1 MEEKKFVKG
10 LGLLESITIVVGS
23 MIGSGIFI
31 VPSIMAGYIQSPKL
45 IILLWIIGGIFTI
58 FGALSYGELSAAMPK
73 AGGQYVFL
81 REAYSPLLGFLFGWT
96 SFLVIQTGLIAAV
109 AVAFAKYFGIFFP
122 FISEH
127 IAVLSMSLF
136 GKIFIVTSAQIV
148 AILSIIILTAINYV
162 GVKAG
167 AFVQNLFTLLKVLA
181 VVALIVLAFVCSKG
195 SFANITT
202 SVSPLIPE
210 TIKMG
215 FLAAMAVAIS
225 KALFAYDAWNT
236 VTFAAEEVKEPHKNL
251 PIALVFGTGIVTI
264 LYVLATTAYFY
275 LLPIHA
281 AAGVAENRIAA
292 VAAQIIF
299 GHVGL
304 YLISAAIL
312 ISTFGCNNGLIL
324 GGARIY
330 YGMAQDKLFF
340 KGAGEIHSKYHVPAK
355 SLIYQCVWASLLT
368 LSGTYSDLLTY
379 ATFASILFAAMT
391 VFGLFILRKKSPE
404 LDKPFK
410 VKGYPYVPIIY
421 ILIALAFLI
430 YVVQGDPVNSGKGL
444 VLILLGL
451 PVYFYW
457 KGKNSRVKGQESSI
471 KK

>member
-1 MEEKKFVKG
+1 MEEKKEKLVKN
-10 LGLLESITIVVGS
+10 LGLTEAVALVVGS

-31 VPSIMAGYIQSPKL
+31 APSIMASFIQSPKI
-45 IILLWIIGGIFTI
+45 IILLWIIGGVFTI

-81 REAYSPLLGFLFGWT
+81 REAYSPVLGFLFGWT

-122 FISEH
+122 VISEH
-127 IAVLSMSLF
+127 IAVLSIPLF
-136 GKIFIVTSAQIV
+136 GKVFAVTTAQIT
-148 AILSIIILTAINYV
+148 AILSIIILTAINYF

-167 AFVQNLFTLLKVLA
+167 AFVQNLFTFLKVLA
-181 VVALIVLAFVCSKG
+181 VVLLIGLAFICSKG
-195 SFANITT
+195 SFVNIAMDAK
-202 SVSPLIPE
+202 PLIPE
-210 TIKMG
+210 VLKIG
-215 FLAAMAVAIS
+215 FMAAMAVALS

-251 PIALVFGTGIVTI
+251 PLALVLGTGIVTA
-264 LYVLATTAYFY
+264 LYVLATAAYFY
-275 LLPIHA
+275 LIPVQA
-281 AAGVAENRIAA
+281 AAAVGENRIAA
-292 VAAQIIF
+292 AAAQIIF
-299 GHVGL
+299 GPVGL
-304 YLISAAIL
+304 YFISAAIL

-340 KGAGEIHSKYHVPAK
+340 KGAKDVHPKYHVPTKA
-355 SLIYQCVWASLLT
+355 LIYQCVWASLLT

-379 ATFASILFAAMT
+379 TTFASILFAMMT
-391 VFGLFILRKKSPE
+391 VFGLFILRKKFP
-404 LDKPFK
+404 DINKHFK
-410 VKGYPYVPIIY
+410 VKGYPFVPIIY

-444 VLILLGL
+444 VIILLGL
-451 PVYFYW
+451 PVYW
-457 KGKNSRVKGQESSI
+457 WWQGKK
-471 KK
+471 

>member
-1 MEEKKFVKG
+1 MEEKKLVKG
-10 LGLLESITIVVGS
+10 LGLLESVTIVVGS

-81 REAYSPLLGFLFGWT
+81 REAYSPFWGFLFGWT

-122 FISEH
+122 QISEH
-127 IAVLSMSLF
+127 IAVLSLPLF
-136 GKIFIVTSAQIV
+136 GKMFIVSTAQIV
-148 AILSIIILTAINYV
+148 AILSIIILTVINYF
-162 GVKAG
+162 GVKSG
-167 AFVQNLFTLLKVLA
+167 AFVQNLFTFLKVIA
-181 VVALIVLAFVCSKG
+181 VALLIVLAFFCSKG
-195 SFANITT
+195 SFANIAA
-202 SVSPLIPE
+202 SVKPLIPE
-210 TIKMG
+210 TVKMG
-215 FLAAMAVAIS
+215 LLAAMAVAIS

-236 VTFAAEEVKEPHKNL
+236 VTFAAEEVKDPRKNL
-251 PIALVFGTGIVTI
+251 PLALVLGTGIVTV

-275 LLPIHA
+275 LIPVSA

-299 GHVGL
+299 GAPGL
-304 YLISAAIL
+304 LFISAAIL

-330 YGMAQDKLFF
+330 YGMAKDKLFF
-340 KGAGEIHSKYHVPAK
+340 KGAGEIHPKYHVPAK
-355 SLIYQCVWASLLT
+355 SLIYQCIWASILT

-379 ATFASILFAAMT
+379 ATFASILFATMT
-391 VFGLFILRKKSPE
+391 VFGLFILRKKYPE
-404 LDKPFK
+404 LNKHFK
-410 VKGYPYVPIIY
+410 VKGYPYVPIVY

-430 YVVQGDPVNSGKGL
+430 YVVQGDPINSGKGL
-444 VLILLGL
+444 VIILLGL
-451 PVYFYW
+451 PAYW
-457 KGKNSRVKGQESSI
+457 WWKRKR
-471 KK
+471 